1 MKTLTVCCCAAL
13 AAGLPGCAALTNLSE
28 SVKNKN
34 IAIGRDLWGGDV
46 ELTMMSEENPTPMIS
61 LWFGRSRWWYVSLK
75 DNPELIEKIVE
86 KSNSALEVK
95 AGAAGVSVSQSA
107 SGFSQPQKLELVD
120 PAR

>member
-1 MKTLTVCCCAAL
+1 MRPFTVCGCAAL
-13 AAGLPGCAALTNLSE
+13 AAGLTGCAALTNLSE
-28 SVKNKN
+28 SVKSKN

-75 DNPELIEKIVE
+75 DHPELIEKIVE

-95 AGAAGVSVSQSA
+95 ADATGISISQSA
-107 SGFSQPQKLELVD
+107 ATTDSASAGK
-120 PAR
+120 